1 MESSYRIALLL
12 PLLLAGAGAS
22 AQIYM
27 CKDASG
33 RTITSDRPVPEC
45 ADRVTRELDKRG
57 LVRREIQPPL
67 TPEQKRQMQID
78 EEKRREQE
86 AAAEEQKR
94 EDRAI
99 TLRYRNENDIEAA
112 RQRSLDVA
120 QEQIKREKLTLTN
133 AEKQQKQAQ
142 ADTDSYKK
150 KNAAVPPGVQRR
162 VEQSDQDVASSKK
175 AIEHAE
181 AEIGQINAKFD
192 ATLKRYRE
200 LAAAANAAK

>member
-1 MESSYRIALLL
+1 MGSSYRMALLL
-12 PLLLAGAGAS
+12 PLLLASVGAS

-33 RTITSDRPVPEC
+33 RTLTSDRPIPEC

-57 LVRREIQPPL
+57 LVRREVQPPP
-67 TPEQKRQMQID
+67 TPEQKRQMQIE
-78 EEKRREQE
+78 EEKRKAQE

-99 TLRYRNENDIEAA
+99 RLRYRNENDIEVA
-112 RQRSLDVA
+112 RLRSLDIA
-120 QEQIKREKLTLTN
+120 QERIKREKSALAN

-142 ADTDSYKK
+142 ADAERYKK
-150 KNAAVPPGVQRR
+150 KNAAVPPGVQHRI
-162 VEQSDQDVASSKK
+162 EQADQAVAGSKK
-175 AIEHAE
+175 AIEDIE

-200 LAAAANAAK
+200 LAAANAAK